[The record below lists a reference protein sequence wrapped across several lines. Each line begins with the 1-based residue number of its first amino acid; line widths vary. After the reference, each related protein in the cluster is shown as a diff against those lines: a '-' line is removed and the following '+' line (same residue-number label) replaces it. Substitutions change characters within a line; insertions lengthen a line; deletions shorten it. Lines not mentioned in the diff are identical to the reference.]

1 MPSVWRRF
9 SVNFGFMFQA
19 VLGLGTQV
27 SWEWTVTLHRRVP
40 YTYIYIYMYIFL
52 FACEMFL
59 ESSCCWM
66 MRRLPRKAA
75 KRQLFKLDIFLK
87 KQADIFF
94 TLKKQQQKNQ
104 AQASFKLTCWLDIT
118 TLSTSCCIFS
128 LPTSSPN
135 LKIKQTF
142 LKSHWYSLSFLPLWK
157 LNGEP
162 AIHISVTVGLI

>member
-40 YTYIYIYMYIFL
+40 YTYIYI
-52 FACEMFL
+52 C
-59 ESSCCWM
+59 
-66 MRRLPRKAA
+66 
-75 KRQLFKLDIFLK
+75 
-87 KQADIFF
+87 IFF
-94 TLKKQQQKNQ
+94 SLHVKCFWKAVAVGWWEDSQEKLLRGSSSNRTFSKKTKLIFFFFYIKKQQQKNQ